1 MVMPER
7 WRGRGREVGMRW
19 SFSTGVTLC
28 VLTVSPCAAMES
40 ALWKVRWEQG
50 GQSEGCPREG
60 VGRSREVMRSGEMLD
75 AFCRWSQH
83 DLLIRCEGV
92 KQNVIQAGF
101 WVSG

>member
-1 MVMPER
+1 
-7 WRGRGREVGMRW
+7 
-19 SFSTGVTLC
+19 
-28 VLTVSPCAAMES
+28 
-40 ALWKVRWEQG
+40 
-50 GQSEGCPREG
+50 
-60 VGRSREVMRSGEMLD
+60 MRSGEMD